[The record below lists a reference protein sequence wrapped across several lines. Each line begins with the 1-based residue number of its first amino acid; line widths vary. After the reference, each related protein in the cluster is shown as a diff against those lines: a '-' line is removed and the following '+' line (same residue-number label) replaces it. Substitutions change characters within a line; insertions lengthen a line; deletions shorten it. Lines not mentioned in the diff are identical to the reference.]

1 MTQTPSIADPQ
12 AKRSPEA
19 TLLALGAILLATS
32 LAAGLGALVSGGE
45 ADPWYAALNK
55 APGNPPGFLFGI
67 VWPVLYALM
76 ATSAFI
82 AWRAGARLGVFM
94 LQLVLNLAWSYLFFK
109 LHLPLPA
116 LIDLLVLWGLVA
128 WMIAGFHR
136 HSRLAAMLQIPYI
149 LWLSFAAYLNAWV
162 VFAN

>member
-1 MTQTPSIADPQ
+1 MTPDISIAELR
-12 AKRSPEA
+12 ATRSPEA

-67 VWPVLYALM
+67 VWPILYALM
-76 ATSAFI
+76 AVGSFM
-82 AWRAGARLGVFM
+82 AWRAGAKLGVFM
-94 LQLVLNLAWSYLFFK
+94 LQLAFNLAWSYLFFE
-109 LHLPLPA
+109 LHLPLLA

-128 WMIAGFHR
+128 WMIAGFR
-136 HSRLAAMLQIPYI
+136 AHSRLAAMLQLPYI
-149 LWLSFAAYLNAWV
+149 LWLTFAAYLNAWV

>member
-1 MTQTPSIADPQ
+1 MTQAV
-12 AKRSPEA
+12 AERRRRSPET

-82 AWRAGARLGVFM
+82 AWRAGAKLGVFM
-94 LQLVLNLAWSYLFFK
+94 LQLALNLAWSYLFFD
-109 LHLPLPA
+109 LRLPLPA

-128 WMIAGFHR
+128 WMIAGFHA
-136 HSRLAAMLQIPYI
+136 HSPLAAMLQVPYI